1 MNTLFICDIFRWM
14 DQATPDAAAVADEPS
29 PAAVRLAAM
38 ATFRDG
44 ETSRRQIGTQL
55 GPLEA
60 DFARCLAMSAWA
72 VEKPLRMLVFSLP
85 MQTSLD
91 ECLLA
96 RLRDAGHAFGSIGD
110 DALAPCLES
119 RWEFVRGSET
129 RPARYRPAPSYNDRL
144 RVALLIDAWE
154 RASRRTGAID
164 AIEALSCHLSEA
176 GAALD
181 ARLGVP
187 SALLRRAAAERQL
200 DAAAEDRLRRQIR
213 RGLLGLADDSVR
225 RLALTLALDGGADLA
240 GTVERHGT
248 PSMRVLLRAHRER
261 HMPGSACADVEPRLA
276 RLRREVWAPV
286 SAYDYD

>member
-1 MNTLFICDIFRWM
+1 METETRDDAEISA
-14 DQATPDAAAVADEPS
+14 ATA
-29 PAAVRLAAM
+29 RLAAM
-38 ATFRDG
+38 GTFRDG
-44 ETSRRQIGTQL
+44 EASRRQIGTQL

-72 VEKPLRMLVFSLP
+72 IEKPLRMLVFALP

-96 RLRDAGHAFGSIGD
+96 RLRDAGHRVRSIGA
-110 DALAPCLES
+110 DALAPCLDS

-144 RVALLIDAWE
+144 RIALLIEAWE
-154 RASRRTGAID
+154 RASRRNGAID
-164 AIEALSCHLSEA
+164 AIEALSRHLSEA
-176 GAALD
+176 SAALN

-200 DAAAEDRLRRQIR
+200 DAAAEDQLRRQIR
-213 RGLLGLADDSVR
+213 RGMLGFADDCVR
-225 RLALTLALDGGADLA
+225 RLALAIALDGGADLSDA
-240 GTVERHGT
+240 VQRYGT
-248 PSMRVLLRAHRER
+248 PSMRIHLRAHRDR
-261 HMPGSACADVEPRLA
+261 YVPGSACADLEPRLL